1 MPHFHYHDEEER
13 RSWQD
18 PETILADIGVAD
30 GLVVI
35 DIGCGQGFFALPAA
49 RRVGRNGRVVGID
62 NNPEAVG
69 VMMERAGREGLHT
82 LEGIVGTGE
91 ETVACE
97 GCADIVF
104 FGIDL
109 HDFADPGKVLGNAQ
123 RMLKA
128 RGRLVDLDWKKEKTP
143 FGPPQHIRFSDEEAA
158 RLIGEAGFSVI
169 EVRDIPPWFY
179 SITAVPR

>member
-1 MPHFHYHDEEER
+1 M
-13 RSWQD
+13 
-18 PETILADIGVAD
+18 
-30 GLVVI
+30 VI

-49 RRVGRNGRVVGID
+49 RRVGRNGKVVGID
-62 NNPEAVG
+62 TNPEAVG

-109 HDFADPGKVLGNAQ
+109 HDFC
-123 RMLKA
+123 
-128 RGRLVDLDWKKEKTP
+128 
-143 FGPPQHIRFSDEEAA
+143 
-158 RLIGEAGFSVI
+158 
-169 EVRDIPPWFY
+169 
-179 SITAVPR
+179 